1 MALDTNLLSAFAADN
16 VRAFVAVQIALPATA
31 NAAAYTIRLID
42 GAGTVTFPVDGVSST
57 FAGSDDTFGSLKAL
71 STISEAVAS
80 EAPATSLSLLSPTIG
95 QISDPRYQG
104 APVRIWTGAVNEA
117 TGNTI
122 GQPEELYR
130 GWLDVATT
138 TQGQNAQETAL
149 AIGSVWEKMFVASEG
164 QRLNATWH
172 RANFPAEGGLDN
184 AQEASGT
191 LPWGVEGAT
200 TAAVNYNA
208 SVRAVLNW
216 MYPGLS

>member
-1 MALDTNLLSAFAADN
+1 MALDTNLLSAFAADA
-16 VRAFVAVQIALPATA
+16 VRAFVAVSIALPATS
-31 NAAAYTIRLID
+31 NAAAYTIRLLD
-42 GAGTVTFPVDGVSST
+42 GAGTVTFAVDSVATT
-57 FAGSDDTFGSLKAL
+57 FSGSDDTFGVLKAV

-80 EAPATSLSLLSPTIG
+80 ESPAASLSLLAPTIG

-104 APVRIWTGAVNEA
+104 APIRIWTGAVNEA
-117 TGNTI
+117 TGNAI

-138 TQGQNAQETAL
+138 TQSQNAQETAL
-149 AIGSVWEKMFVASEG
+149 AIGSVWERMFTASEG

-172 RANFPAEGGLDN
+172 RTNFPNEGGLDN

-200 TAAVNYNA
+200 SAATNYNA
-208 SVRAVLNW
+208 SVRAVLKW
-216 MYPGLS
+216 MYPGL